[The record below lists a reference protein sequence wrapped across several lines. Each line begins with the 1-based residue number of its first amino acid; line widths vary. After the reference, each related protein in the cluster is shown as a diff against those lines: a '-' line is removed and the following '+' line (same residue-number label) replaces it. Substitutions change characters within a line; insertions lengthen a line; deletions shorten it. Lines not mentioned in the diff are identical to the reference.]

1 MLKGLLASNL
11 QGMKKI
17 RQQSYSNEELDNI
30 VNKLIDVQLDKHIHI
45 RKDMSTHKSDD
56 HQQEEEEV
64 VMKVNPIDYHRCK
77 PWINN
82 DLYNLV
88 NMYQTLKNVASDIK
102 SGLEFVSLSKNA
114 LGPKIG
120 MLHFP

>member
-1 MLKGLLASNL
+1 MKGLLASNL
-11 QGMKKI
+11 QAMKKK
-17 RQQSYSNEELDNI
+17 RQQSYSNEELDDI

-64 VMKVNPIDYHRCK
+64 VKVNPIDYHRCK
-77 PWINN
+77 SWINY

-120 MLHFP
+120 MLHFS